1 MKARQC
7 TCRLNKRVLCI
18 RGLNAPTCDFF
29 QVYRIYKI
37 AKALFQLET
46 NPSIKDMEKKMT
58 SLSNTVFNL
67 ILLAVT
73 GSNPDRAIIVSLAFT
88 LISLLRQMNQEQIT
102 FKQIAGPLK
111 DFNENRLNTFECALL
126 WTKVCEDFL
135 DDDIKLNWVQIFRDQ
150 EPLMPI
156 FDDEEAV
163 RVLCKEEEDGLKGN
177 LDRVK
182 DWFIESV
189 HKSWAQE
196 HPDSSSDLLYLAAM
210 DAGDINLFG

>member
-1 MKARQC
+1 MY
-7 TCRLNKRVLCI
+7 RV
-18 RGLNAPTCDFF
+18 
-29 QVYRIYKI
+29 YKI
-37 AKALFQLET
+37 GKALLEQET
-46 NPSIKDMEKKMT
+46 NASIKDMEKKMT

-102 FKQIAGPLK
+102 FRAIAGPLK

-150 EPLMPI
+150 EKLKPA
-156 FDDEEAV
+156 FDDEEAAKS
-163 RVLCKEEEDGLKGN
+163 LCKEEEAGLKGN
-177 LDRVK
+177 IDRLK
-182 DWFIESV
+182 DWIIESL
-189 HKSWAQE
+189 HRYWEQE
-196 HPDSSSDLLYLAAM
+196 HPDASSDLLYLAPM
-210 DAGDINLFG
+210 DSGSHLCCHDGGGELQMWALKY